1 MLTLFKTVFGVRRVE
16 KCSLETI
23 IERTSTFL
31 MPQLEMM
38 EKIEGNKFGF
48 ITMQSVAY
56 MINVAKEIGG
66 RSIEDDEFEAFF
78 VGVLGDEYQTMVEHR
93 LKTIRDPRFD
103 IERFAGM
110 LKATGKISREDVR
123 KGAHNSSN
131 FLVAIAEDH
140 AQWEKK
146 VVTTN

>member
-1 MLTLFKTVFGVRRVE
+1 MLKLFKTIFGVRRVE

-31 MPQLEMM
+31 MPQLKMM

-56 MINVAKEIGG
+56 MLNVAKEIGG
-66 RSIEDDEFEAFF
+66 RAIEDDEFEAFF
-78 VGVLGDEYQTMVEHR
+78 VGVLGDEYQRMVEHR
-93 LKTIRDPRFD
+93 FKTIRDPRFD
-103 IERFAGM
+103 IGRFAGM
-110 LKATGKISREDVR
+110 VKATGKIAREDVR
-123 KGAHNSSN
+123 KGAQNSSN